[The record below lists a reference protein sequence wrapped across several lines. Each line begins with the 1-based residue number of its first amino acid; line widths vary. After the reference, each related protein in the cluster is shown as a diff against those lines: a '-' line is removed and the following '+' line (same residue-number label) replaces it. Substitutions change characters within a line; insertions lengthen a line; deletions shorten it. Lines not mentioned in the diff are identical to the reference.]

1 MLGSLI
7 SAGANILGGLFGK
20 SSADD
25 ARQQQAEQFAA
36 NMAAQKE
43 FAQHGISWKVQDAKN
58 AGVHPLYAIGAQ
70 GASYTPS
77 SSNFTADTSMQTAMS
92 AAGAD
97 IGRAVNASTSHT
109 SRQNANAKIM
119 SALAVEHAGLQNEV
133 LRSQLLSEQVRRN
146 QQLGP
151 PMPIGDRYLLPGQAQ
166 SGVLVN
172 DEPQKRVNADPT
184 APFSEP
190 GAISDIGPVRTSTGV
205 AVVPSKD
212 VKERIEDSLPYE
224 LQHFWRNQIL
234 PAISQSAQQS
244 QTKGFPPPP
253 AGHHYKYIPL
263 KGEYQLVPNN
273 EHWYN
278 RLRRNWN

>member
-1 MLGSLI
+1 MIGNII
-7 SAGANILGGLFGK
+7 SAGASILGGLFGK
-20 SSADD
+20 SSADA
-25 ARQQQAEQFAA
+25 ARESQERQNAENIALQR
-36 NMAAQKE
+36 E
-43 FAQHGISWKVQDAKN
+43 FAQNGISWKVQDAKN

-70 GASYTPS
+70 GASFTPS
-77 SSNFTADTSMQTAMS
+77 SSNFTADTSMQTALS
-92 AAGAD
+92 SAGAD
-97 IGRAVNASTSHT
+97 IGRAVNASTSAT
-109 SRQNANAKIM
+109 SRNNANAKIM
-119 SALAVEHAGLQNEV
+119 GALAVEHAGLQNEV

-146 QQLGP
+146 QQVGP

-172 DEPQKRVNADPT
+172 DEPQKRINADPT

-190 GAISDIGPVRTSTGV
+190 GAITDIGPVRTSTGT
-205 AVVPSKD
+205 AIVPSKD

-234 PAISQSAQQS
+234 PAISQSAQES

-253 AGHHYKYIPL
+253 AGYHYKYIPL
-263 KGEYQLVPNN
+263 KGEYQLVKNN
-273 EHWYN
+273 EHWYS

>member
-1 MLGSLI
+1 MIGSLI
-7 SAGANILGGLFGK
+7 SAGASLLGGLFGK
-20 SSADD
+20 SSADA
-25 ARQQQAEQFAA
+25 ARESQERQNAENIALQR
-36 NMAAQKE
+36 E
-43 FAQHGISWKVQDAKN
+43 FAQNGISWKVQDAKN
-58 AGVHPLYAIGAQ
+58 AGIHPLYAIGAQ
-70 GASYTPS
+70 GASFTPS
-77 SSNFTADTSMQTAMS
+77 SSNFTADTSMQTALTT
-92 AAGAD
+92 AGAD
-97 IGRAVNASTSHT
+97 IGRAVNASTSQT
-109 SRQNANAKIM
+109 SRQNQFQKIM
-119 SALAVEHAGLQNEV
+119 SGLAIEKAGLENEV
-133 LRSQLLSEQVRRN
+133 LRSQLLSESVRRN

-190 GAISDIGPVRTSTGV
+190 GAITDIGPVRTSTGV
-205 AVVPSKD
+205 SVVPSKD

-234 PAISQSAQQS
+234 PAISQSSQDS

-253 AGHHYKYIPL
+253 AGYFYKYIPL
-263 KGEYQLVPNN
+263 KGEYQLVPKN
-273 EHWYN
+273 EGWYN